1 MSTLTLNTFLKD
13 NKSVIE
19 VDGQLDIVVLL
30 SLLEFNVGS
39 FQLKGVSVKN
49 SGFTYYLLKC
59 GDELFTLREWNC
71 GYKFV

>member
-30 SLLEFNVGS
+30 SLLEFNMGS
-39 FQLKGVSVKN
+39 FRLRGISTKN
-49 SGFTYYLLKC
+49 SGFTYYLLEHEN
-59 GDELFTLREWNC
+59 ELFTLRDWGS